1 MANKGKRFS
10 DIIEGK
16 NMFSCS
22 DLQQTVCPLPRE
34 QSRDAPARHTNHHR
48 SRLGAHVAGLERL
61 TDRVVALEGYRQ
73 DRQDARVRHGEL
85 DKRHQFTCGM
95 SR

>member
-1 MANKGKRFS
+1 MANKGKKVLERFRRQ
-10 DIIEGK
+10 EHVLLL
-16 NMFSCS
+16 
-22 DLQQTVCPLPRE
+22 LQQTVCPLPRE

-85 DKRHQFTCGM
+85 DERHQFTCGM

>member
-1 MANKGKRFS
+1 MANKGKKVLERFRRQ
-10 DIIEGK
+10 EHVLLL
-16 NMFSCS
+16 
-22 DLQQTVCPLPRE
+22 LQQTVCPLPRE

-48 SRLGAHVAGLERL
+48 SCFGAHVAGLERL